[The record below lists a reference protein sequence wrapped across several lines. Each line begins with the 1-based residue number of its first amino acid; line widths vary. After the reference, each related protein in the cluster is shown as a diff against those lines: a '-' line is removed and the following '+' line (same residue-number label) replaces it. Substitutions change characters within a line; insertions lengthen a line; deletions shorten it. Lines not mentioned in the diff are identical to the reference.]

1 MITIATNMAGRG
13 TDIVLGGNP
22 EPELERIR
30 SDSDL
35 SDAARDE
42 RIAEVQGE
50 WQQLHEEVL
59 KQGGLHII
67 GTERHESRRVDNQL
81 RGRAGRQGDAGSSR
95 FYLSLEDPL
104 LRIFASDRVA
114 GIMQKL
120 NMPQGEAI
128 EHPWVTRAIENAQRK
143 VEARNFDIRK
153 QLLEYDDVA
162 NDQRKVIY
170 QQRNEILES
179 QDISETIT
187 AMRVDMLRNLM
198 ATHVPPQSVEEEW
211 DVPGLE
217 KALSAEYQL
226 PLPVHEWLEQ
236 DPTCMRKT
244 CTSELSRRRTSNILA
259 RWIRWGWTSCISTSG
274 PSCCKAW
281 TRTGANTSPRWIIY
295 ARASICGDMR
305 KKTPN
310 RNTSARRLSSLRACL
325 RRSRQRSPGYS

>member
-1 MITIATNMAGRG
+1 M
-13 TDIVLGGNP
+13 
-22 EPELERIR
+22 
-30 SDSDL
+30 
-35 SDAARDE
+35 
-42 RIAEVQGE
+42 
-50 WQQLHEEVL
+50 
-59 KQGGLHII
+59 
-67 GTERHESRRVDNQL
+67 

-114 GIMQKL
+114 SIMQKL

-170 QQRNEILES
+170 QQRNEFSSRKTFQRRSRQCASTCCGILS
-179 QDISETIT
+179 
-187 AMRVDMLRNLM
+187 

-226 PLPVHEWLEQ
+226 PLPVQEWLEK
-236 DPTCMRKT
+236 DPDLHEESLHERIIEAAQENYSGKVDQVGMNIMHQYERAVMLQSLDTHWREHLAALDHLRQGIHLRGYAQKNPKQEYKREAF
-244 CTSELSRRRTSNILA
+244 ELFTA
-259 RWIRWGWTSCISTSG
+259 H
-274 PSCCKAW
+274 A
-281 TRTGANTSPRWIIY
+281 
-295 ARASICGDMR
+295 
-305 KKTPN
+305 
-310 RNTSARRLSSLRACL
+310 
-325 RRSRQRSPGYS
+325 